1 MNQDFNLE
9 EYLYH
14 GIEDIIKGAIRASLK
29 NPRESLFLAK
39 FTHAAGEARKLRLQN
54 EKEGEHIPPFLI
66 ASITSSCNLHCAGCY
81 ARANQLCHDHG
92 TQGMLTEQEWDR
104 IFGEAGELGIS
115 FILLAGGEPL
125 LRKDVLEAASNH
137 KDILFPIFTNG
148 TLMGNDYLKLFN
160 QHRNLVPI
168 LSLEG
173 DRTIT
178 DRRRGEGTYQKLED
192 AMENM
197 KKKGILF
204 GASITV
210 TKENLKL
217 ISEATFIDELNRMG
231 CKVLFLVE
239 YVPVSSETKELAPDD
254 EDREFLSHEL
264 LSLRRSYKDMIFI
277 SFPGDE
283 KSSGG
288 CLAAGRGFFH
298 INPSGGTEPC
308 PFSPF
313 SDTNLRSTSIRNAL
327 KSPLFR
333 RLSDS
338 HMLIKE
344 HVGGCVL
351 FEQEEEVRKLYQV
364 INVKY

>member
-1 MNQDFNLE
+1 MNPDFNLE

-14 GIEDIIKGAIRASLK
+14 GIEGIIKGAVKASLK
-29 NPRESLFLAK
+29 NPKESIFLAK
-39 FTHAAGEARKLRLQN
+39 FTYAAAEARRIRLQF

-81 ARANQLCHDHG
+81 ARANHLCHDHD
-92 TQGMLTEQEWDR
+92 TWSMLTGLEWDR
-104 IFGEAGELGIS
+104 IFSEASELGIS

-125 LRKDVLEAASNH
+125 LRRDVLEAAARH
-137 KDILFPIFTNG
+137 KNILFPVFTNG
-148 TLMGNDYLKLFN
+148 TMIREDYLKLFAKN
-160 QHRNLVPI
+160 RNLLPV

-173 DRTIT
+173 DEEIT
-178 DRRRGEGTYQKLED
+178 DERRGDGTYRKLVE
-192 AMENM
+192 AMEQM

-204 GASITV
+204 GTSITV
-210 TKENLKL
+210 TKENLGK
-217 ISEATFIDELNRMG
+217 ITDASFMTGLNLSG
-231 CKVLFLVE
+231 CKVAFLVE
-239 YVPVSSETKELAPDD
+239 YVPVSSESKELAPDD
-254 EDREFLSHEL
+254 DDREFLSREL
-264 LSLRRSYKDMIFI
+264 LRLRKQIGDMIFI

-313 SDTNLRSTSIRNAL
+313 SDTNLRDTSIRNAL

-333 RLSDS
+333 RLSDN
-338 HMLIKE
+338 HILMKE

-351 FEQEEEVRKLYQV
+351 FEQEDEVRKL
-364 INVKY
+364 IES